1 MSDRTMMTLSAT
13 QKCIVLRTFS
23 RNYCSPHRFIFMGG
37 KLTELE
43 EKGYV
48 IVSDI
53 LSFAELSLRQT
64 LGQGDIL
71 EIVFTW
77 LSDAG
82 RGEVSGMRET
92 IRVPYKKFRES
103 VTDSRD
109 NGILIKLL
117 SLKDDGRPEIVFQS
131 RKNLNIVAQSKVLR
145 KKFGKLLN
153 NHFLSWRGSRQITLY
168 DDFEPYS
175 FFFQEKTPDGI
186 GMCGGVILHNRENMK
201 KAYYGM
207 HT

>member
-1 MSDRTMMTLSAT
+1 
-13 QKCIVLRTFS
+13 
-23 RNYCSPHRFIFMGG
+23 
-37 KLTELE
+37 
-43 EKGYV
+43 
-48 IVSDI
+48 
-53 LSFAELSLRQT
+53 
-64 LGQGDIL
+64 
-71 EIVFTW
+71 
-77 LSDAG
+77 
-82 RGEVSGMRET
+82 MRET

-131 RKNLNIVAQSKVLR
+131 RKNLNMVAQSKVLR

-186 GMCGGVILHNRENMK
+186 GMCGGVILYNRENMK